1 MENSVMEIIKWFVFF
16 VMFMILFSL
25 GLFFIQMQ
33 DINPYKQTV
42 NYTIERSGGLTKDAI
57 AILDNESKAK
67 YDNKYTVVYLQPIAD
82 KASAPD
88 GSKVD
93 KIKDSYYIETS
104 NSDQLKYGSEVNYL
118 IKSKFVIPI
127 FGVGVIDNQFYGTSI
142 SQIRGT

>member
-1 MENSVMEIIKWFVFF
+1 
-16 VMFMILFSL
+16 
-25 GLFFIQMQ
+25 MQ

-57 AILDNESKAK
+57 TILDNESKAK

-88 GSKVD
+88 GSKVV

-104 NSDQLKYGSEVNYL
+104 NSDQLKYGTEVNYL